1 MNNAGW
7 RFAYPAYKIN
17 PPVPV
22 GPVSVSATG
31 QIPHHLAPVGPVSA
45 APPGKHRTIPR
56 RPGKRSATGQS
67 RYSGN
72 NPTKLRFLRGSDIN
86 SSSLSTH
93 AR

>member
-7 RFAYPAYKIN
+7 RFAYPAYKIT

-45 APPGKHRTIPR
+45 APPGKYRTISP
-56 RPGKRSATGQS
+56 P
-67 RYSGN
+67 
-72 NPTKLRFLRGSDIN
+72 
-86 SSSLSTH
+86 
-93 AR
+93 

>member
-1 MNNAGW
+1 MPDDSAGW
-7 RFAYPAYKIN
+7 RFAYPAYKYCICR
-17 PPVPV
+17 P
-22 GPVSVSATG
+22 GKRSATG

-72 NPTKLRFLRGSDIN
+72 
-86 SSSLSTH
+86 
-93 AR
+93 